1 MARTKLKQYSD
12 TIIVNER
19 QLDDLAETMEA
30 VLEYGV
36 IQMDDN
42 KLESNISLGTAL
54 AGIVFN
60 LSRPAAIAVGIISL
74 VTSLSI
80 NLRGDLE
87 KNIEIA
93 VKDLHKTRRFMRDNP
108 QYTKIEIE
116 FPFMD
121 YDDIRLITGKGLVTR
136 VYGKGGWV
144 EM

>member
-12 TIIVNER
+12 TITVNER

-36 IQMDDN
+36 IQIDDN
-42 KLESNISLGTAL
+42 KLATNISLGSAIT
-54 AGIVFN
+54 GTVFN
-60 LSRPAAIAVGIISL
+60 LIRPDAMAVGIVSL
-74 VTSLSI
+74 VTSLST

-87 KNIEIA
+87 NNIEQA
-93 VKDLHKTRRFMRDNP
+93 VRDLHRTRRFMRDNP
-108 QYTKIEIE
+108 QYTKLEIE
-116 FPFMD
+116 FPLMD

-136 VYGKGGWV
+136 VYGKSGWT

>member
-42 KLESNISLGTAL
+42 KLASNISLGTAI
-54 AGIVFN
+54 AGTVFN
-60 LSRPAAIAVGIISL
+60 LIRPTAIAVGIVSL
-74 VTSLSI
+74 VTSLST

-87 KNIEIA
+87 NNIEKA
-93 VKDLHKTRRFMRDNP
+93 VRDLHRTRRFMRDNP
-108 QYTKIEIE
+108 QYTKLEIE

-136 VYGKGGWV
+136 LYGKSGWI

>member
-42 KLESNISLGTAL
+42 KLASNISLGTAI
-54 AGIVFN
+54 AGTVFN
-60 LSRPAAIAVGIISL
+60 LIRPAAIAVGIVSL
-74 VTSLSI
+74 VTSLST

-87 KNIEIA
+87 NNIEKA
-93 VKDLHKTRRFMRDNP
+93 VRDLHRTRRFMRDNP
-108 QYTKIEIE
+108 QYTKLEIE

-136 VYGKGGWV
+136 LYGKSGWI